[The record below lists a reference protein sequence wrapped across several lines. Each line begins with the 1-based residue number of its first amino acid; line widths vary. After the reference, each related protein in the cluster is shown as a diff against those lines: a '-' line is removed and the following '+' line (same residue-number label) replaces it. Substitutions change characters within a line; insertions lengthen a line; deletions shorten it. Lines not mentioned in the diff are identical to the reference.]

1 MTHKSWDRSSW
12 RVGAAG
18 FGIFPRTFETD
29 FTQKYNSG
37 TQTWPFLDLGVENDT
52 FVQQPCNVRENGE
65 ELFPYKK
72 TVIKPLRITFNS
84 DSAKFTLPHRTMSN
98 NVYDPMQSISI
109 FSFIQKENF
118 AAAKVFVRLLQKQL
132 EEEARHGSSNKGQTT
147 LSRCEPQHCT

>member
-1 MTHKSWDRSSW
+1 M
-12 RVGAAG
+12 
-18 FGIFPRTFETD
+18 
-29 FTQKYNSG
+29 
-37 TQTWPFLDLGVENDT
+37 
-52 FVQQPCNVRENGE
+52 RENGE

-147 LSRCEPQHCT
+147 LSRCEP